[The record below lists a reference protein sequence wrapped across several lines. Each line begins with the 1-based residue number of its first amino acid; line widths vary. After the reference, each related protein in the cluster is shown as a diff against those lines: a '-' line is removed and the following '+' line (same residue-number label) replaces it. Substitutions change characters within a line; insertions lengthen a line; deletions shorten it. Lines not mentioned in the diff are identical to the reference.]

1 MVATC
6 QPWNPHSSWKFW
18 LLSAWNNSRDQD
30 MGTRYTCYPY
40 IFFQGPV
47 TGQSSYCFISLYV
60 PVFSHWPQPSL
71 SVSDSFVTVTVPIKL
86 LSWFALLF
94 YTSKIASLIFF
105 GKFIQCWFFFFLV
118 DMWLDCNLFYFT
130 LAFYQ
135 FLHQIRLPVRVQYS
149 SSSCL
154 SSFHLLQLLGLN
166 LFIFC

>member
-6 QPWNPHSSWKFW
+6 QPWNPHSSWKLW

-105 GKFIQCWFFFFLV
+105 GKFIQCWFFFFSWWICGWIVICSISHLHFTSFYIKFV
-118 DMWLDCNLFYFT
+118 YQLECNILLAAALALFT
-130 LAFYQ
+130 C
-135 FLHQIRLPVRVQYS
+135 YS
-149 SSSCL
+149 
-154 SSFHLLQLLGLN
+154 FWD
-166 LFIFC
+166 